1 MAKVR
6 WQRITTPSQREQAR
20 GEAYSQWV
28 YVRSSW
34 IDAVKFNPGEGTFD
48 VMIHGKVYPDYP
60 GMTAQQFAML
70 LRASSIGKWMRR
82 NYPPRGKK

>member
-1 MAKVR
+1 VAKRRYLRV
-6 WQRITTPSQREQAR
+6 TTPTQRERAR

-34 IDAVKFNPGEGTFD
+34 IDAVKFNPQKGTFD

-60 GMTAQQFAML
+60 NMTAHQFAML
-70 LRASSIGKWMRR
+70 LKASSIGKWMWAH
-82 NYPPRGKK
+82 YPPRGKT